1 MFYRTDPTGRA
12 RAREPAFAG
21 ALGTSDLLVPL
32 GRRDQPPAPGKPDS
46 AMRDARG
53 PPTTREE
60 YVALIADAIADA
72 AARAPPARRAV
83 PPVDG
88 ERADRDRP
96 SLERLAPPSA
106 RAGRWTVYAVSD
118 LHADVRAN
126 ADWAR
131 ALPVHP
137 PFSALIV
144 AGDVATSP
152 ATVVDTLAHLT
163 RKFEEVFWCPGN
175 HELWTPAPPNE
186 HHDAGHPANSLGK
199 LKHLIERVSSVGVR
213 VAPTLLPGSPSPA
226 TPDDD
231 DDDAASVVVVPM
243 LSWYDDA
250 FGEGMGRGPGYS
262 PAEVH
267 FDAGCSWPACV
278 GTPGAPRDSHSDAIA
293 AFFVDVNARVGAGG
307 DPRAARRFAAGR
319 GIRTDDTKIRAD
331 DPNDDR
337 DDVPTDAVSFSHFVP
352 RRRLYRGAR
361 ALAKVMGS
369 ATVGSA
375 VRTLRPAAHVF
386 GHSHGDVDE
395 TIDGTRYV
403 QRALGYPN
411 ERWGGWGD
419 GAGGFVAPAKV
430 WPPENRRRDVLDACA
445 LA

>member
-1 MFYRTDPTGRA
+1 M
-12 RAREPAFAG
+12 
-21 ALGTSDLLVPL
+21 
-32 GRRDQPPAPGKPDS
+32 
-46 AMRDARG
+46 
-53 PPTTREE
+53 
-60 YVALIADAIADA
+60 
-72 AARAPPARRAV
+72 
-83 PPVDG
+83 
-88 ERADRDRP
+88 
-96 SLERLAPPSA
+96 
-106 RAGRWTVYAVSD
+106 
-118 LHADVRAN
+118 
-126 ADWAR
+126 
-131 ALPVHP
+131 
-137 PFSALIV
+137 
-144 AGDVATSP
+144 
-152 ATVVDTLAHLT
+152 
-163 RKFEEVFWCPGN
+163 
-175 HELWTPAPPNE
+175 
-186 HHDAGHPANSLGK
+186 
-199 LKHLIERVSSVGVR
+199 GVR

-262 PAEVH
+262 PAEAH

-278 GTPGAPRDSHSDAIA
+278 GNPGAPRDSHSDAIA

-319 GIRTDDTKIRAD
+319 GIRTDDPKARTD
-331 DPNDDR
+331 DTNDDR

-430 WPPENRRRDVLDACA
+430 WPPENRRRDVLDARA